1 MEASID
7 IDGIKLDFINVS
19 QTLKGGA
26 VYIAQNNIPVLMVMD
41 VQGSRKELYI
51 FRLTWD
57 THDNVLF

>member
-51 FRLTWD
+51 FRLT
-57 THDNVLF
+57 